1 MMKMILTS
9 LQKQALKIKH
19 DKTRD
24 GRVRDR
30 IKSVIHASNG
40 WSAEEIADALLIH
53 EATVRQHIKDYLQSK
68 KLKPENG
75 GSESRLSAEQI
86 QQLVE
91 HLTQVTYFHTHQICS
106 YIKQTYDIV
115 YSVPGLNKWP
125 HKNGFSYKQPK
136 GVPHKFDT
144 EKQAVF
150 IAEYEKVKTSLQMMM
165 FYCLWMQFTQHKRL
179 K

>member
-1 MMKMILTS
+1 MMKMILTNH
-9 LQKQALKIKH
+9 QKQALKIQH

-53 EATVRQHIKDYLQSK
+53 ETTVRQHIKDYLHSK

-75 GSESRLSAEQI
+75 GSKSQLSTDQT

-91 HLTQVTYFHTHQICS
+91 HLAQVTYFHTHQICS

-115 YSVPGLNKWP
+115 YSVPGLNKWL

-144 EKQAVF
+144 EKQDAF
-150 IAEYEKVKTSLQMMM
+150 ITEYERVKAALTGDDVLLFMDATPNTS
-165 FYCLWMQFTQHKRL
+165 H
-179 K
+179 